1 MKKGFGLFTT
11 ILTIAA
17 TIVGLVYYNINAGT
31 TSFSNLGKDP
41 KIFGLLAGAIAALV
55 IWLLAGSSKRKLLDV
70 LPVAAPILTI
80 LAGLTLADSRIN
92 GIASILTFTNNAQSM
107 ADLRSAIIA
116 IAAIIIAAVL
126 GMLNAFFEVR
136 KEA

>member
-1 MKKGFGLFTT
+1 MKKGFGFFTT

-17 TIVGLVYYNINAGT
+17 TIVGLVYYNINTGT
-31 TSFSNLGKDP
+31 NSFASLGKDP
-41 KIFGLLAGAIAALV
+41 KIFGLLSAALAVLV
-55 IWLLAGSSKRKLLDV
+55 IWLLAGSSKRKILDV

-80 LAGLTLADSRIN
+80 LAGLTLADSRVN

-116 IAAIIIAAVL
+116 IAAIVVAAVL